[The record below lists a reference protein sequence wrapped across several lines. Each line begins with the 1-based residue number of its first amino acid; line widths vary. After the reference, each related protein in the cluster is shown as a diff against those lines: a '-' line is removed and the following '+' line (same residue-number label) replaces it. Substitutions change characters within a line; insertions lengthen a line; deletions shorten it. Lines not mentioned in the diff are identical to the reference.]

1 MDGKSGLQSDKHFEL
16 MKTYQETNCND
27 AATKLLAIY
36 EPIVTMSARKVSR
49 NRPDLYEDLFQIGQ
63 MSLLQLFK
71 KFDPSLGHP
80 FEAYAVKSIIG
91 QLKNYLRDKSW
102 YIQVPRQIKEKGLQV
117 QQAIDELTINLER
130 SPRMDEIAE
139 YISLSLEETI
149 EVLLGRENYNYIPLD
164 APLTTDEQSA
174 TIGELVGNPFDD
186 LIDIEKRMDLESVL
200 DRLKDGEKEVI
211 YLLYNDGYSQ
221 RDVAEKLGVSQMS
234 VSRIHKRAIERLK
247 DKLIWE
253 VEPDE
258 EK

>member
-1 MDGKSGLQSDKHFEL
+1 MDDISGLKPDEQFEL

-27 AATKLLAIY
+27 AATKLLTLY
-36 EPIVTMSARKVSR
+36 EPIVIMSARKISR

-71 KFDPSLGHP
+71 KFDSTRGHP

-139 YISLSLEETI
+139 YVCLSLEETI
-149 EVLLGRENYNYIPLD
+149 EVLLGSENYNYIPLD
-164 APLTTDEQSA
+164 APLTNDEHSA
-174 TIGELVGNPFDD
+174 TVGELIGNPLDD
-186 LIDIEKRMDLESVL
+186 LIDIEKRMDLEAVF
-200 DRLKDGEKEVI
+200 DQLKDGEKEI
-211 YLLYNDGYSQ
+211 LYLLYHEGYSQ
-221 RDVAEKLGVSQMS
+221 RDVAEQLGISQMS
-234 VSRIHKRAIERLK
+234 ISRIHKRAIERLK
-247 DKLIWE
+247 DKLGGG
-253 VEPDE
+253 PDE
-258 EK
+258 EKEE